1 MVKFFKVLMV
11 MILPLINVNAM
22 GNTQELPSYN
32 VIDVNQE
39 KLKQT
44 FSCDDTSKISCF
56 LNAQYIPDYGIYI
69 FNFSLKVND
78 SNLKSLTVNEYISK
92 SMGPVLATINPKAA
106 KYYNV
111 KPIMRELIDESS
123 YSVENAILGFSVT
136 YKGEVYTGIE
146 WVGLESVEGMEGVT
160 MLTEK
165 ILKDNIEPYEYLIN
179 RCEEIKLAFS
189 NLPKEKLY
197 GYCDYGTD

>member
-1 MVKFFKVLMV
+1 MVNFFKMLMII
-11 MILPLINVNAM
+11 ILPLSHVNAM

-44 FSCDDTSKISCF
+44 FSCDDTTKISCF

-78 SNLKSLTVNEYISK
+78 NNLKGLTINDYISN

-111 KPIMRELIDESS
+111 KPIMRELIDEST

-136 YKGEVYTGIE
+136 YKDEVYTGIE
-146 WVGLESVEGMEGVT
+146 WIGLESVEGMEGVT

-179 RCEEIKLAFS
+179 SCEKIKLAFT
-189 NLPKEKLY
+189 NLPKEQLY
-197 GYCDYGTD
+197 GYCDYGTE